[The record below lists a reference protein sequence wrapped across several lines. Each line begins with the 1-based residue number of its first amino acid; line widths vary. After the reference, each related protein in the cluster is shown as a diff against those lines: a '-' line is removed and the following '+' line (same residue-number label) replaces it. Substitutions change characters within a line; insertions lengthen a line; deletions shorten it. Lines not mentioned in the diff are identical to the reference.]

1 MERDELIRKIDEG
14 IEREEETIPIYS
26 KHIQSSLFLGGFEEG
41 KRDKVAK
48 GLDELRRG
56 SESHKAIL
64 TNLKERIKKEDKD
77 VY

>member
-14 IEREEETIPIYS
+14 IQREEETIPIYS
-26 KHIQSSLFLGGFEEG
+26 KHIQSSLFLGGFEKS

-48 GLDELRRG
+48 GLDELRKG

-64 TNLKERIKKEDKD
+64 LGLKDKIRKGDKD